1 MVVIAAKPVS
11 GAKTTPK
18 VDEPKDKEAEETKSA
33 EESKPEAIPETAV
46 TSDEEAGPSEVK
58 RSPSKKKRISS
69 FNAASFFG
77 KKDKAEEKKE
87 EKKEEKREEK
97 KEEKKEDKK
106 DEEIKDDKPA
116 DATVT
121 LAAPAPGSQFE
132 SLVPLR
138 AMLILE

>member
-33 EESKPEAIPETAV
+33 EESKSEAIPETAV

-58 RSPSKKKRISS
+58 RSSSRKKRISS
-69 FNAASFFG
+69 FTAVSFFG

-87 EKKEEKREEK
+87 EKREGK
-97 KEEKKEDKK
+97 KEEKEDKE

-132 SLVPLR
+132 SLLYP
-138 AMLILE
+138 